1 MDNQSRQE
9 LKALLYE
16 QFARMGKAF
25 ANARRLEII
34 DLLSQTPHTVE
45 ELASKT
51 SLSVASVSQHLQVLR
66 NARVVDVTREGTYAW
81 YRLSD
86 DRVFGIWCMM
96 RDLAQ
101 DRISEID
108 HLLRQY
114 FNERET
120 LETIDAAELLRRIA
134 EGSIIIIDARP
145 EDEYRAGHIPSALSV
160 PIEKLESTLA
170 VLPKNC
176 EIVAYCR
183 ASYCL
188 LSDEVALLLREQGY
202 RVHVLLEGFPE
213 WRAAG
218 LPIEKESLN

>member
-1 MDNQSRQE
+1 
-9 LKALLYE
+9 
-16 QFARMGKAF
+16 
-25 ANARRLEII
+25 
-34 DLLSQTPHTVE
+34 
-45 ELASKT
+45 
-51 SLSVASVSQHLQVLR
+51 
-66 NARVVDVTREGTYAW
+66 
-81 YRLSD
+81 
-86 DRVFGIWCMM
+86 MM